1 MAECSRGE
9 LKIQK
14 VENGVVFSVKVVP
27 RSSKTILSGVLGGML
42 KIKLAA
48 VPEKGKANEL
58 LVDFLAQTL
67 DIKKNAV
74 KITSGHTSPVKTIQ
88 IMGVSIEA
96 LFEKLK
102 M

>member
-14 VENGVVFSVKVVP
+14 VESGVAFSVKVVP
-27 RSSKTILSGVLGGML
+27 RSSKTKLAGVLGDML

-48 VPEKGKANEL
+48 APEKGKANEL
-58 LVDFLAQTL
+58 LIDFLAEAL
-67 DIKKNAV
+67 NVKRNAV
-74 KITSGHTSPVKTIQ
+74 KITSGHTSPVKTIR
-88 IMGVSIEA
+88 ITGISVET